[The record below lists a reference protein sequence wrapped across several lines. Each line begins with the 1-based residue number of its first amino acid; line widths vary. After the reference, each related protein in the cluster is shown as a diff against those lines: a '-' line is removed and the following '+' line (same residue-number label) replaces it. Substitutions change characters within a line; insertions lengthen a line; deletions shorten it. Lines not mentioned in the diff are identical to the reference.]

1 MQPRLGAELGPRIK
15 WALVPKYVFVTG
27 GVVSGLGKGV
37 LTASLGCLLQARG
50 TKVTLA
56 KVDPYLNVDAGTMNP
71 YEHGEVF
78 VTKDGLETD
87 LDIGHYERFLG
98 HDLGTA
104 NYLTTGRVYRDVI
117 ARERDGDYLGHTVQ
131 VIPHITDEIKR
142 RIRGAVDSARADVVV
157 VEVGGTV
164 GDIEGLPYLEAIRQ
178 LRDELPRSDVVV
190 VHLSYLPILSTTG
203 ELKTKPTQHSVRE
216 LRTAG
221 IQPDFVVARC
231 PVEVPAN
238 LRDKI
243 ALFCDVPRGHVIAAR
258 DLSTIYGVPL
268 AMREEGLDEKLLA
281 RLGLAAGG
289 GDLAAWEAFVGRL
302 ERPERTVRIGV
313 VGKYV
318 ELHDAYLSILEA
330 LRHAGATLGVRV
342 EVGWVASAKV
352 EQERERA
359 LAGFGGVLVPG
370 GFGERGA
377 EGKVFAAGYAR
388 RSGMPYFGICL
399 GMQVAT
405 IAFAREAL
413 GWEKA
418 NSTEFAPGTPYPV
431 IDLLPEQS
439 AVTAKGGT
447 MRCGEYPAKVVRGTL
462 LHQVYGAEEVRERH
476 RHRYEFNPRYRD
488 AFASAGLRPSA
499 VSPDGR
505 LVEAVEAEGHPW
517 YVGVQYHPEFRSR
530 PLDPHP
536 LFVGFVRACLSQE
549 AR

>member
-1 MQPRLGAELGPRIK
+1 M
-15 WALVPKYVFVTG
+15 PKYVFVTG

-50 TKVTLA
+50 VKVTLQ
-56 KVDPYLNVDAGTMNP
+56 KIDPYLNVDAGTMNP

-78 VTKDGLETD
+78 VTRDGLETD

-98 HDLGTA
+98 QDLGEA

-117 ARERDGDYLGHTVQ
+117 ARERVGDYLGHTVQ

-142 RIRGAVDSARADVVV
+142 RIRAAAEATGADVVV

-178 LRDELPRSDVVV
+178 LRDELPRPDVAV
-190 VHLSYLPILSTTG
+190 VHLSYVPILSTTA
-203 ELKTKPTQHSVRE
+203 ELKTKPTQHSVKE

-221 IQPDFVVARC
+221 IQPDFIVARC
-231 PVEVPAN
+231 PVELPAS

-243 ALFCDVPRGHVIAAR
+243 ALFCDVSRDHVIMGR

-268 AMREEGLDEKLLA
+268 AMREEGLDTKLLA
-281 RLGLAAGG
+281 RL
-289 GDLAAWEAFVGRL
+289 DLAADKEDLTAWRQFVGRL
-302 ERPERTVRIGV
+302 ERPARTVSIGI

-330 LRHAGATLGVRV
+330 LHHAGAALGARV
-342 EVGWVASAKV
+342 EVGWVASAVV
-352 EQERERA
+352 EKERERA
-359 LAGFGGVLVPG
+359 VADFAGILIPG
-370 GFGERGA
+370 GFGERGV

-388 RSGMPYFGICL
+388 RAGMPYFGICL

-413 GWEKA
+413 GWTKA
-418 NSTEFAPGTPYPV
+418 NSAEFDPATPYPV
-431 IDLLPEQS
+431 IALLPEQGG
-439 AVTAKGGT
+439 VTAKGGT
-447 MRCGEYPAKVVRGTL
+447 MRLGEYAMDVVPGSR
-462 LHQVYGAEEVRERH
+462 LHQMYGTTQAVERH
-476 RHRYEFNPRYRD
+476 RHRYEFNPLYRE
-488 AFASAGLRPSA
+488 AFAAAGLLPSA
-499 VSPDGR
+499 VSPDAQ
-505 LVEAVEAEGHPW
+505 LVEAVEAAGHPW

-530 PLDPHP
+530 PLAPHP
-536 LFVGFVRACLSQE
+536 LFVGFVQACLS
-549 AR
+549 

>member
-1 MQPRLGAELGPRIK
+1 M
-15 WALVPKYVFVTG
+15 FVTG

-50 TKVTLA
+50 VKVTLQ

-98 HDLGTA
+98 QDLGEG

-117 ARERDGDYLGHTVQ
+117 TRERNGDYLGHTVQ

-142 RIRGAVDSARADVVV
+142 RIRGAVDASGAEVVV

-178 LRDELPRSDVVV
+178 MRDELPRSDVAV
-190 VHLSYLPILSTTG
+190 VHLSYVPILSTTG
-203 ELKTKPTQHSVRE
+203 ELKTKPTQHSVKE

-221 IQPDFVVARC
+221 IQPDFIVARC
-231 PVEVPAN
+231 PTGLPSG

-243 ALFCDVPRGHVIAAR
+243 ALFCDVPRQHVVAGR

-281 RLGLAAGG
+281 RLGLTAGER
-289 GDLAAWEAFVGRL
+289 DLTDWEAFVDRL
-302 ERPERTVRIGV
+302 ERPERAVRIGI

-330 LRHAGATLGVRV
+330 LHHAGAALATRV
-342 EVGWVASAKV
+342 EVGWIQSDRV
-352 EQERERA
+352 EREGERA
-359 LAGFGGVLVPG
+359 LDGFAGILVPG
-370 GFGERGA
+370 GFGERGI
-377 EGKVFAAGYAR
+377 EGKVFAASHAR
-388 RSGMPYFGICL
+388 RAGIPYFGICL

-405 IAFAREAL
+405 IAFARDAL
-413 GWEKA
+413 GWKRA
-418 NSTEFAPGTPYPV
+418 NSTEFDPQTPHPV
-431 IDLLPEQS
+431 IDLLPEQDG
-439 AVTAKGGT
+439 VTVKGGT
-447 MRCGEYPAKVVRGTL
+447 MRRGEYPASVVPGTL
-462 LHQVYGAEEVRERH
+462 LHRLYGATEVGERH
-476 RHRYEFNPRYRD
+476 RHRYEFNPRYRE
-488 AFASAGLRPSA
+488 AFSAAGLLPSA
-499 VSPDGR
+499 LSPDGL
-505 LVEAVEAEGHPW
+505 LVEAVEAVDHPW

-530 PLDPHP
+530 PLSPHP
-536 LFVGFVRACLSQE
+536 LFLGFVQACLS
-549 AR
+549 ARAAE

>member
-1 MQPRLGAELGPRIK
+1 
-15 WALVPKYVFVTG
+15 VPKYVFVTG

-50 TKVTLA
+50 VRVTLQ
-56 KVDPYLNVDAGTMNP
+56 KMDPYLNVDAGTMNP

-98 HDLGTA
+98 QDLGKP

-117 ARERDGDYLGHTVQ
+117 ARERHGDYLGHTVQ

-142 RIRGAVDSARADVVV
+142 RIRNAVDASGAEVVV

-178 LRDELPRSDVVV
+178 MRDDLPRSDVAV

-231 PVEVPAN
+231 PVEIPAN
-238 LRDKI
+238 LREKI
-243 ALFCDVPRGHVIAAR
+243 ALFCDVPRGHVIAGR
-258 DLSTIYGVPL
+258 DLATIYGVPL
-268 AMREEGLDEKLLA
+268 AMREEGLDAKLLA
-281 RLGLAAGG
+281 RLDLAVGE
-289 GDLAAWEAFVGRL
+289 GDLSAWERFVGRL
-302 ERPERTVRIGV
+302 GEPERTVRIGI

-318 ELHDAYLSILEA
+318 ELHDAYISILEA
-330 LRHAGATLGVRV
+330 LHHAGAALGARV
-342 EVGWVASAKV
+342 EIGWVPSAHV
-352 EQERERA
+352 ERERERA
-359 LAGFGGVLVPG
+359 LAGFDGVLVPG
-370 GFGERGA
+370 GFGERGV
-377 EGKVFAAGYAR
+377 EGKVIAAGQAR
-388 RSGMPYFGICL
+388 RTGVPYFGICL

-413 GWEKA
+413 GWERA
-418 NSTEFAPGTPYPV
+418 NSTEFDPGTPYPV
-431 IDLLPEQS
+431 IDLLPEQGG
-439 AVTAKGGT
+439 VTAKGGT
-447 MRCGEYPAKVVRGTL
+447 MRLGEYPATVVPGTL
-462 LHQVYGAEEVRERH
+462 LHRMYDAGEVGERH
-476 RHRYEFNPRYRD
+476 RHRYEFNPRYVE
-488 AFASAGLRPSA
+488 AFSAAGLRPSA
-499 VSPDGR
+499 ISPDGR
-505 LVEAVEAEGHPW
+505 LVEAVEAADHPW

-530 PLDPHP
+530 PLSPHP
-536 LFVGFVRACLSQE
+536 LFLGFVQACLSS
-549 AR
+549 